1 MNAFV
6 DLQHV
11 CLLAP
16 GGRFPI
22 LQNVSLQLQQGDF
35 AVLLGANGCGKSS
48 LLKLLAGLNKPSSGR
63 ACLQGRLL
71 NEHGLQTIATWVRI
85 LSQDPD
91 LSTFRSL
98 TVWENCCLAQWRS
111 ATHTKQPLRT
121 DREFFADY
129 LKDFHPQLPMKLDEL
144 VENLSGGQRQCLALG
159 MSLLHLPALLLL
171 DEHTSALDPAAANRV
186 MQLTAHHAS
195 RLNVTTI
202 MATHR
207 LEDALRYGN
216 HLLLMRDGQLAHH
229 ITQER
234 KQSLTEHDLIKLY
247 L

>member
-1 MNAFV
+1 MHNFV

-16 GGRFPI
+16 GSQFSI
-22 LQNVSLQLQQGDF
+22 LRDLSLQLQQGDF

-48 LLKLLAGLNKPSSGR
+48 LLKVLAGLKKPHRGSAR
-63 ACLQGRLL
+63 LQEHVL
-71 NEHGLQTIATWVRI
+71 NEHGLQTVSAWVRL

-91 LSTFRSL
+91 LSTFRNL
-98 TVWENCCLAQWRS
+98 TVWENLRLAQWRG
-111 ATHTKQPLRT
+111 ANKHAKQTLRT
-121 DREFFADY
+121 DRAFFAKY
-129 LKDFHPQLPMKLDEL
+129 LKDFHSQLPMKLDEL

-171 DEHTSALDPAAANRV
+171 DEHTSALDPSAADRV
-186 MQLTAHHAS
+186 MQLTAYHVS

-216 HLLLMRDGQLAHH
+216 HLLLMRDGQLLHH
-229 ITQER
+229 ITGQR
-234 KQSLTEHDLIKLY
+234 KQSLTKQDLIALY
-247 L
+247 

>member
-1 MNAFV
+1 MNSFV
-6 DLQHV
+6 DLQDV

-16 GGRFPI
+16 GSRFHI
-22 LQNVSLQLQQGDF
+22 LRDFSLQLQQGDF

-48 LLKLLAGLNKPSSGR
+48 LLKVLAGLKKPNNGHAR
-63 ACLQGRLL
+63 LQGHLL
-71 NEHGLQTIATWVRI
+71 NEHRLQTVSAWVRI

-91 LSTFRSL
+91 LSTFSSL

-111 ATHTKQPLRT
+111 ANNTNPALRT
-121 DREFFADY
+121 DREFFANY
-129 LKDFHPQLPMKLDEL
+129 LKDFHPQLPTKLDEL
-144 VENLSGGQRQCLALG
+144 VKNLSGGQRQCLALG

-171 DEHTSALDPAAANRV
+171 DEHTSALDPSAADRV
-186 MQLTAHHAS
+186 MQLTAHHVS

-216 HLLLMRDGQLAHH
+216 HLLIMRDGQLHHH
-229 ITQER
+229 ITGQR
-234 KQSLTEHDLIKLY
+234 KQSLTKQDLIALY
-247 L
+247 